1 MTKFAILIFLFA
13 AGVIS
18 ASAQE
23 RYLKPVDEGPDDASF
38 VAFRARALRAVEQK
52 DAAFIKS
59 IVDKDIRVDFGG
71 GFGIKDFLKHWSGLS
86 PKSEFWPQFEF
97 TLKNGGEYAKMKNR
111 GPKQFWAPY
120 IYASFPEDLDGT
132 VYSAVTGE
140 NVRLRAK
147 PNASSAVIGQL
158 SYNIVKTFFDES
170 NPDPQ
175 WIEIETLAGKRGW
188 VSAQYVRSPIGYR
201 ACFEKIGGKWTLTIF
216 VAGD

>member
-1 MTKFAILIFLFA
+1 MKFVIFIVFFLA

-18 ASAQE
+18 VSAQE
-23 RYLKPVDEGPDDASF
+23 RFLKPLDEGPDDASF
-38 VAFRARALRAVEQK
+38 VAFRAHALRAVAQK

-71 GFGIKDFLKHWSGLS
+71 GFGMKDFLKHWNGLS
-86 PKSEFWPQFEF
+86 AKSDFWPQFEF
-97 TLKNGGEYAKMKNR
+97 ALKNGGEYAKMKNR

-140 NVRLRAK
+140 NVRLREK
-147 PNASSAVIGQL
+147 PNASAKIIGQL

-170 NPDPQ
+170 IPDPK
-175 WIEIETLAGKRGW
+175 WVEVETLGGKRGW
-188 VSAQYVRSPIGYR
+188 VSADLVRSPIGYR
-201 ACFEKIGGKWTLTIF
+201 ACFEKIDGEWKLTVF